1 MTSDPRDSANDPSGQ
16 GETATSSASPAPLQA
31 PSAPSFDEVVRER
44 VREARKRVGRRR
56 PVRKAGSP
64 NKKGGKQGSHIA
76 PGENP
81 NGIGGKE
88 KGVKQPHIS
97 PKVKNTRN
105 ELMLAAHLGG
115 RTIKE
120 ISEVFGVSHLT
131 ASEGITDATRTESF
145 TAARNYIQFRLLPK
159 ALRVVDAALDE
170 GNVDVARWVAEG
182 VSVVGSRALAFD
194 GKDQRATGAAGGGD
208 DFETYRL
215 ELIRRRRSPLP
226 AGSPGGASTRVAE
239 PSGTVIDVEV
249 AEAVDE

>member
-1 MTSDPRDSANDPSGQ
+1 MSDDANNNDPSGQ
-16 GETATSSASPAPLQA
+16 DGAATSSASPASL
-31 PSAPSFDEVVRER
+31 STSFDDVVRER
-44 VREARKRVGRRR
+44 VREARKKARRR
-56 PVRKAGSP
+56 PVRAKGSP
-64 NKKGGKQGSHIA
+64 NKKGGRQGAHVA

-182 VSVVGSRALAFD
+182 VSVVGSRALTFD
-194 GKDQRATGAAGGGD
+194 GKDARAGAAAGGGD

-215 ELIRRRRSPLP
+215 ELIRRRSPASVQAGDPSRSTSFASGP
-226 AGSPGGASTRVAE
+226 PGV
-239 PSGTVIDVEV
+239 VIDVE
-249 AEAVDE
+249 AGPPVDE